1 MESKANRGAAAAASA
16 SARSLLG
23 FSLDANQRLD
33 LGAGQA
39 SGTSL
44 CLADPGNLLSIIPP
58 PRHSAPLG
66 TRQPISPNLHGKAQE
81 RLPWSTRL
89 PRQGNNHIMA
99 VELLHAPY
107 YPSSLCGSN
116 LGIP

>member
-16 SARSLLG
+16 AARSLLG

-44 CLADPGNLLSIIPP
+44 CLADPGNLLLI
-58 PRHSAPLG
+58 
-66 TRQPISPNLHGKAQE
+66 ISPS
-81 RLPWSTRL
+81 P
-89 PRQGNNHIMA
+89 P
-99 VELLHAPY
+99 VP
-107 YPSSLCGSN
+107 PSLCTPQN
-116 LGIP
+116 PATHLT